1 MRKKKFQDNYM
12 DLCKYSC
19 ILYIYINDLKRPMS
33 LDSNGTY
40 SSHKC
45 GQRLRFLSS
54 KPNGGVFMIRS
65 QFLDKGEKWN
75 WNKQGIKRKEMDL
88 IEEILTSNGFNN

>member
-1 MRKKKFQDNYM
+1 
-12 DLCKYSC
+12 
-19 ILYIYINDLKRPMS
+19 
-33 LDSNGTY
+33 
-40 SSHKC
+40 
-45 GQRLRFLSS
+45 
-54 KPNGGVFMIRS
+54 MIRS